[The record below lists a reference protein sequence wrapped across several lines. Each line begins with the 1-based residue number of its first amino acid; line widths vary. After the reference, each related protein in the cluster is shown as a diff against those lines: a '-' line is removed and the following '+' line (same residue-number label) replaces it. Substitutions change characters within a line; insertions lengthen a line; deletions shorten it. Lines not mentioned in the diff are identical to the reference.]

1 MFGTRVKIFRFK
13 LLLLAL
19 VIFPAVASTQSSQ
32 EVKEMFAQAEAYYLF
47 GDYESANPL
56 YLSIAAFIPDN
67 YNVIYKIGDCYLNI
81 PDEKSKAI
89 EFLEKA
95 VKNSSYDSNS
105 DQLKEKRAPLD
116 AYFSLAKAYMIQNNL
131 EKAIETLQTFQKL
144 VGETKKKG
152 GMKNAEFINQQL
164 LACNNAIK
172 LEATPVEISKTKLPP
187 DFSNGSFNVDP
198 VISFDGNTIAYTEQ
212 RGVSNAI
219 FFSKKERGKWQP
231 PVEITMQINAG
242 EDCSTSSLNNNGTEL
257 FLYKKDNEDGNIYST
272 TYVNGAWTPI
282 KKLNKN
288 INTKYWEAFGFI
300 TPDGKQLY
308 FSSNRPG
315 GFGELDI
322 WISQREENGNWGP
335 AVNLGN
341 TINTPF
347 NENTPFFVSATGTL
361 LFSSLGHDGM
371 GGYDVFT
378 STLKNGK
385 WTQPISMPYPVNTTS
400 DNTLFIEDPEQKGY
414 ITSMVDDRTRVRNIY
429 RIVQLDLP
437 SATIG
442 TKGSVGLQ
450 DGMNIVPGLAEIKL
464 SQADSSQAWKKI
476 EINDSGSYKFI
487 TKPGDYIV
495 QIKYPGY
502 RTDTFKLS
510 IPKTFTGKSLSVST
524 SMVPDEV
531 YSGDF
536 LAIRSILFDFDSQ
549 SLNEQ
554 AKIDLEKLKPILK
567 DHPELKI
574 EITGHTDIIGS
585 KDYNLVL
592 ADGRAQAVINYLTAS
607 GITGSRFIKKA
618 VGATNFVAI
627 NTNPD
632 GSDNPEGRRYNRRVT
647 IGIIN
652 PQTGITLL
660 QESYTP
666 KGLRQPYSMRYD
678 IVLMKSPEK
687 YYPDYFSDF
696 RLNEIFF
703 VHPVYK
709 DSVYLYILGE
719 FTDKSDAESYLKF
732 AGEKGFKE
740 AYIVIQYEI
749 QEQPRQLI
757 NQPEVGRRSGVGKIY
772 IIQLSASRT
781 PLNINQFKVQEKVK
795 EIKGND
801 GYYRYVFG
809 EFEGFLK
816 AKTALDDIQ
825 KAGYKDAFIK
835 EYNQLIRQ

>member
-1 MFGTRVKIFRFK
+1 MNTLIRKILILSFLNLSCSCS
-13 LLLLAL
+13 LLLSQT
-19 VIFPAVASTQSSQ
+19 ISKKQFIRAVQDAD
-32 EVKEMFAQAEAYYLF
+32 LF
-47 GDYESANPL
+47 FYFNQDYEKAASLYEVILKNNPANSNIEAKL
-56 YLSIAAFIPDN
+56 GI
-67 YNVIYKIGDCYLNI
+67 CYLNV
-81 PDEKSKAI
+81 DGKKTDALRL
-89 EFLEKA
+89 LEKA
-95 VKNSSYDSNS
+95 SGNVVRS
-105 DQLKEKRAPLD
+105 DNEYVEYGEKAPLD
-116 AYFSLAKAYMIQNNL
+116 TWFYLAHAYHINDSLDKAVNL
-131 EKAIETLQTFQKL
+131 YND
-144 VGETKKKG
+144 VKKKVGPTQAFRIEYIDNQIKACGYALEMEKNPVNTSKEILIPWLKDWPGATNPALSENDSVFVFTWKENGANHIFCSLRTNGWQKPVDITSQLG
-152 GMKNAEFINQQL
+152 GYDNL
-164 LACNNAIK
+164 C
-172 LEATPVEISKTKLPP
+172 
-187 DFSNGSFNVDP
+187 SNSMTARGDVLIIYADDGA
-198 VISFDGNTIAYTEQ
+198 DGNLF
-212 RGVSNAI
+212 VSYR
-219 FFSKKERGKWQP
+219 K
-231 PVEITMQINAG
+231 
-242 EDCSTSSLNNNGTEL
+242 GT
-257 FLYKKDNEDGNIYST
+257 
-272 TYVNGAWTPI
+272 VWT
-282 KKLNKN
+282 KMRKLNKN

-315 GFGELDI
+315 GFGELDL
-322 WISQREENGNWGP
+322 WVSQKEENENWGTP
-335 AVNLGN
+335 LNLGN

-347 NENTPFFVSATGTL
+347 NEDTPFFVPATGTL
-361 LFSSLGHDGM
+361 LFSSLGHNGM

-385 WTQPISMPYPVNTTS
+385 WTQPIGMPYPVNTTS
-400 DNTLFIEDPEQKGY
+400 DNSLFIEDPEQKGY
-414 ITSMVDDRTRVRNIY
+414 ITSMVDERTKERNIY
-429 RIVQLDLP
+429 RIIQLDLP

-464 SQADSSQAWKKI
+464 SQADSSQTWKKI
-476 EINDSGSYKFI
+476 EINDSGSYRFY

-502 RTDTFKLS
+502 KTDTFKLS
-510 IPKTFTGKSLSVST
+510 IPKTFTGKSFSVST
-524 SMVPDEV
+524 SMVPNEV

-536 LAIRSILFDFDSQ
+536 LAIRSILFEFDSQ
-549 SLNEQ
+549 SLNDQ
-554 AKIDLEKLKPILK
+554 AKVDLEKLKSLLK

-574 EITGHTDIIGS
+574 EVSGHTDIVGA

-592 ADGRAQAVINYLTAS
+592 ADKRAQAVINYLTTS
-607 GITGSRFIKKA
+607 GIPGSRFIKKA
-618 VGATNFVAI
+618 VGATDFVAI

-632 GSDNPEGRRYNRRVT
+632 GSDNPEGRHYNRRVT

-652 PQTGITLL
+652 PQTGIALL

-678 IVLMKSPEK
+678 IVLMRSPEK

-696 RLNEIFF
+696 MLNEQFF
-703 VHPVYK
+703 VHPVYR

-732 AGEKGFKE
+732 AGEKGFKD
-740 AYIVIQYEI
+740 AYIVNQYEI
-749 QEQPRQLI
+749 QEQPRQLM
-757 NQPEVGRRSGVGKIY
+757 NQPEAGRRSGVGKIY
-772 IIQLSASRT
+772 IIQLRASKT
-781 PLNINQFKVQEKVK
+781 PLNISQFKVQEKVK

>member
-1 MFGTRVKIFRFK
+1 MNTLIRKIIILSFLNLSFSCS
-13 LLLLAL
+13 LLLSQATSTKQF
-19 VIFPAVASTQSSQ
+19 IRAVQDAD
-32 EVKEMFAQAEAYYLF
+32 LF
-47 GDYESANPL
+47 FYFNQDYEKAASLYEVILKNNPSNSNIEAKL
-56 YLSIAAFIPDN
+56 GI
-67 YNVIYKIGDCYLNI
+67 CYLNV
-81 PDEKSKAI
+81 DGKKTDALRL
-89 EFLEKA
+89 LEKA
-95 VKNSSYDSNS
+95 SGNVVRS
-105 DQLKEKRAPLD
+105 DNEYVEYGEKAPLD
-116 AYFSLAKAYMIQNNL
+116 TWFYLAHAYHINDSLDKAVNL
-131 EKAIETLQTFQKL
+131 YND
-144 VGETKKKG
+144 VKKKVGPTQAFRIEYIDNQIKACRYALEMEKNPVNTSEDLLIPWLKDWPGATNPALSENDSVFVFTRKESGANHIFCSLKTNGWQKPVDITSQLG
-152 GMKNAEFINQQL
+152 GYDNL
-164 LACNNAIK
+164 C
-172 LEATPVEISKTKLPP
+172 
-187 DFSNGSFNVDP
+187 SNSVTARGDML
-198 VISFDGNTIAYTEQ
+198 IIYADDGADGNLF
-212 RGVSNAI
+212 VS
-219 FFSKKERGKWQP
+219 SRK
-231 PVEITMQINAG
+231 
-242 EDCSTSSLNNNGTEL
+242 GT
-257 FLYKKDNEDGNIYST
+257 
-272 TYVNGAWTPI
+272 VWT
-282 KKLNKN
+282 KMRKLNKN

-322 WISQREENGNWGP
+322 WLSQREENGNWGP

-607 GITGSRFIKKA
+607 GITGTRFIKKA

-740 AYIVIQYEI
+740 AYIVNQYEI

-757 NQPEVGRRSGVGKIY
+757 NQTEVGRRSGVGKIY

>member
-1 MFGTRVKIFRFK
+1 MNTLIRKILILSFLNLSFSCS
-13 LLLLAL
+13 LLLSQT
-19 VIFPAVASTQSSQ
+19 ISNKQFIRAVQDAD
-32 EVKEMFAQAEAYYLF
+32 LF
-47 GDYESANPL
+47 FYFNEDYEKAASLYEVILKNNPSNSNIEAKL
-56 YLSIAAFIPDN
+56 GI
-67 YNVIYKIGDCYLNI
+67 CYLNV
-81 PDEKSKAI
+81 DGKKTDALRLLKKASGNVVRSDNEYVEYGEK
-89 EFLEKA
+89 
-95 VKNSSYDSNS
+95 
-105 DQLKEKRAPLD
+105 APLD
-116 AYFSLAKAYMIQNNL
+116 TWFYLAHAYHINDSLDKAVNL
-131 EKAIETLQTFQKL
+131 YND
-144 VGETKKKG
+144 VKKKVGPTQAFRIEYIDNQIKACRYALEMEKNPVNTSEELLIPWLKDWPGATNPALAENDSVFVFTRKESGANHIFCSLRINGWQKPVDITSQLG
-152 GMKNAEFINQQL
+152 GYDNL
-164 LACNNAIK
+164 C
-172 LEATPVEISKTKLPP
+172 
-187 DFSNGSFNVDP
+187 SNSMTARGDMM
-198 VISFDGNTIAYTEQ
+198 IIYADDGADGNLFESH
-212 RGVSNAI
+212 R
-219 FFSKKERGKWQP
+219 K
-231 PVEITMQINAG
+231 
-242 EDCSTSSLNNNGTEL
+242 GT
-257 FLYKKDNEDGNIYST
+257 
-272 TYVNGAWTPI
+272 VWT
-282 KKLNKN
+282 KMRKLNKN

-322 WISQREENGNWGP
+322 WVSQREENGNWGP
-335 AVNLGN
+335 AVNLGS

-347 NENTPFFVSATGTL
+347 NENTPFFVPATGTL
-361 LFSSLGHDGM
+361 MFSSLGHNGM

-378 STLKNGK
+378 SNLKNGK
-385 WTQPISMPYPVNTTS
+385 WTQPIGMPYPVNTTS

-414 ITSMVDDRTRVRNIY
+414 ITSLVDDKTRVRNIY
-429 RIVQLDLP
+429 RIIQLDLP

-464 SQADSSQAWKKI
+464 SQADSSKAWKKI
-476 EINDSGSYKFI
+476 EINDSGSYKFY

-502 RTDTFKLS
+502 KTDTFKLS

-524 SMVPDEV
+524 SMIPNEV
-531 YSGDF
+531 FSGDF
-536 LAIRSILFDFDSQ
+536 LAIRSILFEFDSQ
-549 SLNEQ
+549 ILNDQ
-554 AKIDLEKLKPILK
+554 AKIDLEKLKSLLK

-574 EITGHTDIIGS
+574 EVTGHTDIVGS

-592 ADGRAQAVINYLTAS
+592 ADMRAQAVINYLTAS

-618 VGATNFVAI
+618 VGATDFVAI

-687 YYPDYFSDF
+687 FYPDYFSDF
-696 RLNEIFF
+696 RLNELFF

-740 AYIVIQYEI
+740 AYIVNQYEI
-749 QEQPRQLI
+749 QEQPRQLM
-757 NQPEVGRRSGVGKIY
+757 NQPEAGRRSGVGKIY
-772 IIQLSASRT
+772 IIQLSASKT
-781 PLNINQFKVQEKVK
+781 PLNINQFKVQEEVK

-816 AKTALDDIQ
+816 AKTALEDIQ